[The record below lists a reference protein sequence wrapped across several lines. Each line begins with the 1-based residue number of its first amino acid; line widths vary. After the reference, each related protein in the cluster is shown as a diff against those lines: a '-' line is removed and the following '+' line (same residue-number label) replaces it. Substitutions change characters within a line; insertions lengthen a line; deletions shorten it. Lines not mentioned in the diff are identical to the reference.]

1 MWFLLKYLVSC
12 IKLFLN
18 SPDEMKSAL
27 GSVFQSF
34 TSKEEDIDLRD
45 RAAFFYRA
53 MQDDIESFK
62 NAMIKGHI
70 RSIDK
75 FCEEKEEAEE

>member
-1 MWFLLKYLVSC
+1 VSC

-45 RAAFFYRA
+45 RTAFFYRA

-62 NAMIKGHI
+62 NSMLKSHT

-75 FCEEKEEAEE
+75 FSEEKEEAEE